1 MRVTDPP
8 EPGAR
13 RQLPLYV
20 TNRATRTQ
28 DLQGVI
34 DASMCIGCGACMSV
48 DPTLKVELDPQK
60 LIYQPSHA
68 SGADAASVCPAVRV
82 DFAGLQETI
91 FPGAEQTPY
100 GVVHSVLLAQ
110 STDYPRNLKAS
121 SGGLVKELLLHYL
134 RRDDVDGALALGH
147 VGGIDFQT
155 RLVTR
160 PEQVDELPGSIY
172 HNLQQSRALE
182 LLHELEGRYVLVAIP
197 CQLEGIYSYIH
208 QRAPH
213 LAGRIH
219 TTIGLLCGWQYSH
232 HALRAVAQFKGI
244 DYQAITDLSFRGDG
258 PVGKL
263 KIWTGETVHTAGRR
277 VDFDYQVA
285 FDRSFNT
292 PRCHTCVN
300 HSNYLADIVVGD
312 AWLPSTVTTRTG
324 VSLLI
329 CRTPGTDQ
337 AVRALARDGAVM
349 LSEVSTAEIM
359 ESQKRRVVFGDFAYA
374 YSAYL
379 DEIGVH
385 HPDMVGPNRPE
396 ARLAPR
402 RDVARFHRELTRKLE
417 LQWARRYRYLRLR
430 KATVELPRHLKK
442 YLDWFFVRVLR
453 VKSLTGQRREVP
465 RDQLR
470 DFR

>member
-1 MRVTDPP
+1 MIEQPH
-8 EPGAR
+8 
-13 RQLPLYV
+13 
-20 TNRATRTQ
+20 RATRTQ

-34 DASMCIGCGACMSV
+34 DASMCIGCGACVFV
-48 DPTLKVELDPQK
+48 DPTLKLELDPTK
-60 LIYQPSHA
+60 LIYEPSHA
-68 SGADAASVCPAVRV
+68 SNAEAASVCPAVQV
-82 DFAGLQETI
+82 DFAGLQSTI
-91 FPGAEQTPY
+91 FPGAEQTEY

-110 STDYPRNLKAS
+110 STDYERNLAAS

-134 RRDDVDGALALGH
+134 AQDDVDGVLALGH
-147 VGGIDFQT
+147 VGGIDFET

-160 PEQVDELPGSIY
+160 PEEVDQLPGSIY
-172 HNLQQSRALE
+172 HNLEQSRALQ
-182 LLHELEGRYVLVAIP
+182 LLHELDGRYVLVAIP

-208 QRAPH
+208 RHAPE
-213 LAGRIH
+213 LAAKVH

-232 HALRAVAQFKGI
+232 HALRAIAEFKGV
-244 DYQAITDLSFRGDG
+244 DYEQITDLSFRGEG
-258 PVGKL
+258 PVGRL
-263 KIWTGETVHTAGRR
+263 RMWTGEQVHTVGRR

-312 AWLPSTVTTRTG
+312 AWLPSTVTTKTG

-329 CRTPGTDQ
+329 CRKPETDQ
-337 AVRALARDGAVM
+337 AVRAMARDGAVK
-349 LSEVSTAEIM
+349 LTEVSTAEIM

-385 HPDMVGPNRPE
+385 HPDMVGPNRPA
-396 ARLAPR
+396 ARPSPR
-402 RDVARFHRELTRKLE
+402 KEVAKFHKELTRKLA
-417 LQWARRYRYLRLR
+417 LQRARRYRYLRIR
-430 KATVELPRHLKK
+430 KATVELPKHVKK
-442 YLDWFFVRVLR
+442 YLDWFFVRILR
-453 VKSLTGQRREVP
+453 VKSLTGQRKEVS
-465 RDQLR
+465 RGQLR